1 VMNCSLVGDDVINS
15 ETSVKGNQILQSP
28 KGSLEHESD
37 VVLLVDLG
45 LDCDVLLGDLSFDDS
60 FDFLK
65 TEIFQSDCCLNFKL
79 N

>member
-1 VMNCSLVGDDVINS
+1 
-15 ETSVKGNQILQSP
+15 
-28 KGSLEHESD
+28 
-37 VVLLVDLG
+37 LVDLG